1 MPKIVVKLL
10 VFDDK
15 RPVIVDFLK
24 KFSSFVF
31 VNAQQIQKSLYLQ
44 SKRRGG
50 IKMFSFIFNKGNKS
64 TLASS
69 HIIRKRRV
77 VADECFDK
85 IVTEMFVKFLSS
97 PKRAIN

>member
-1 MPKIVVKLL
+1 MKNRPLNRQILFLRKSWADSWEKHDVNYYTTIIYKMPEIVVKLL

-24 KFSSFVF
+24 KISSFVF

-50 IKMFSFIFNKGNKS
+50 YKNVFIYFQ
-64 TLASS
+64 
-69 HIIRKRRV
+69 
-77 VADECFDK
+77 
-85 IVTEMFVKFLSS
+85 
-97 PKRAIN
+97 